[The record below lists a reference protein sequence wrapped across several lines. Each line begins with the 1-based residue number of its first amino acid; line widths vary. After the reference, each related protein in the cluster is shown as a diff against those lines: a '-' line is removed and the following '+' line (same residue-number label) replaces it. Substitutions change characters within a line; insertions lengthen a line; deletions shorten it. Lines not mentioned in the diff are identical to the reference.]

1 MATQGKPSV
10 LDDRTTGFA
19 THEVMNQPG
28 ALEDYD
34 AYSEDKPLVE
44 AVRVFGAEWA
54 TDHPKRAGAWV
65 GSEKVQ
71 TLARQAN
78 RHLPEL
84 RAQPLWSPRRHRRVP
99 SRLSRA
105 EPTGPQPPRR
115 QRTTKRNCSF
125 GSLKSTSATPS
136 GLYTS

>member
-28 ALEDYD
+28 ALEDYN

-54 TDHPKRAGAWV
+54 TDHLKRTGAWV

-84 RAQPLWSPRRHRRVP
+84 RTHDRFGRRIQRRAHRPRKRDPGVARSRPDAECFDPSASTRPLLQLLR
-99 SRLSRA
+99 
-105 EPTGPQPPRR
+105 
-115 QRTTKRNCSF
+115 
-125 GSLKSTSATPS
+125 
-136 GLYTS
+136 